1 MLNGV
6 LLPNGK
12 AFVVELVVD
21 AKSNGVMTDG
31 VFGRFRDD
39 IDCALSLP
47 VVRRSEAD
55 ICLVL

>member
-21 AKSNGVMTDG
+21 AKSNGVMTD
-31 VFGRFRDD
+31 
-39 IDCALSLP
+39 
-47 VVRRSEAD
+47 
-55 ICLVL
+55 